1 MSSSDVQGIMA
12 ALLGI
17 VVLTFVVG
25 GGYYVWYGLVLAR
38 LFPDLGGEGWKGWV
52 PILNEA
58 EILARGGVPAWSV
71 VFYFIPVLQL
81 YGLYLKAM
89 AVQRINLQFGRGVGL
104 AILGILLPPAWAT
117 VLVAS
122 HRGDTGEFE
131 RRVASIMPTT
141 RPDQATGPV
150 AETAP
155 PFPTQVTDASGYA
168 VFSTYP
174 SQPPASPSVSAE
186 LLTPPAP
193 VPTAAPSV
201 ESTVIPP
208 VAPARTKSAL
218 AESVR
223 PIMEFPR
230 IIPLP
235 GARREPVKET
245 VVVDR
250 RQRVVWSLVLDDG
263 RTFPLSASDV
273 ALGRNPSSAAVAAQ
287 LLPIPDTTRT
297 LSKTH
302 ARLTLDDG
310 RWTITDLGSTN
321 GVLVVGADDAETLI
335 EPSMPTIL
343 AGRFILGE
351 VGMRIDY
358 EQPTLS

>member
-25 GGYYVWYGLVLAR
+25 GGYYVWYGVVLAR
-38 LFPDLGGEGWKGWV
+38 LFPKLGGEGWKGWV

-150 AETAP
+150 AAASP
-155 PFPTQVTDASGYA
+155 PFSTQVTDASGYA
-168 VFSTYP
+168 VFSAYP
-174 SQPPASPSVSAE
+174 SQPP
-186 LLTPPAP
+186 
-193 VPTAAPSV
+193 
-201 ESTVIPP
+201 
-208 VAPARTKSAL
+208 APARTKSAL
-218 AESVR
+218 AESAR

-235 GARREPVKET
+235 GAGREPVKET
-245 VVVDR
+245 VVVDHR
-250 RQRVVWSLVLDDG
+250 PRVVWSLVLDDG
-263 RTFPLSASDV
+263 RTFALSASDV

-335 EPSMPTIL
+335 EPSTPTIL